1 MGKLD
6 RSGAIVK
13 PAPPVGKIRRFP
25 WRLWLW
31 AIVMTGVAGAGGY
44 FTWVFKGKADD
55 ATSSEGDAVK
65 KASEKEA
72 ALADKD
78 KALTAK
84 TAEAATCAT
93 DRAKLDKENK
103 TFAEQLTT
111 NQGQLTEL
119 AKVVEQNK
127 AQLEAANDFKNQFSK
142 MIDSGAIKV
151 AQRHGNLVLSLPAEV
166 LFPSG
171 VAELSDDG
179 KVKVHEIG
187 FTLKDKG
194 PKNARYLVVGH
205 SDNQPL
211 KNSTYKDNWELST
224 ARALTVTHELVL
236 AGMAANRLLPA
247 GAGEHDPLGPNTSV
261 KDLAKNRRIE
271 IQLLPA
277 IAEIEQGEKKPDDK
291 KPDDKKPDDKKPEK
305 K

>member
-1 MGKLD
+1 MGMGKSD
-6 RSGAIVK
+6 PSGVIVK
-13 PAPPVGKIRRFP
+13 PAGGSKSAPVGKVRRFP

-31 AIVMTGVAGAGGY
+31 AILMTGAAGAGGY
-44 FTWVFKGKADD
+44 FTWTFKNTADAAVSGEAD
-55 ATSSEGDAVK
+55 AKKLLGD
-65 KASEKEA
+65 KES

-78 KALTAK
+78 KQLTAK
-84 TAEAATCAT
+84 TKEASDCAT
-93 DRAKLDKENK
+93 SK
-103 TFAEQLTT
+103 
-111 NQGQLTEL
+111 GQLEKDSKTLADQLKTNKDQLADL

-127 AQLEAANDFKNQFSK
+127 TQLDAAKDFKNQFAK

-151 AQRHGNLVLSLPAEV
+151 ASRHGNIVLSLPAEV

-171 VAELSDDG
+171 VADLSDEG
-179 KVKVHEIG
+179 KIKVHEIG

-194 PKNARYLVVGH
+194 PKDARYLVVGH

-247 GAGEHDPLGPNTSV
+247 GAGEHDPIAPNTSA
-261 KDLAKNRRIE
+261 KDLARNRRIE
-271 IQLLPA
+271 IVLLPA
-277 IAEIEQGEKKPDDK
+277 ISDLESDGEPKKPDDK
-291 KPDDKKPDDKKPEK
+291 KK
-305 K
+305 